1 MSRNEFTLKVRQ
13 QAFARCKSM
22 CEICGATLPGGLL
35 KYEFDHIIPYF
46 LTQDSSVGNCQ
57 VLCLPCHRGVA
68 DIGMKKSDFD
78 QMIGSK
84 TADDAAVIAKVK
96 RLEAKHNGTW
106 PASKHKIRSRG
117 FAKRGEA

>member
-1 MSRNEFTLKVRQ
+1 MTRNEFTMKVRQ
-13 QAFARCKSM
+13 QAFERCKNF
-22 CEICGATLPGGLL
+22 CEVCGGNLGIR

-46 LTQDSSVGNCQ
+46 LTQDSGASNCQ
-57 VLCLPCHRGVA
+57 VVCLPCHRGE
-68 DIGMKKSDFD
+68 G
-78 QMIGSK
+78 GK

-117 FAKRGEA
+117 FTKRGEA